1 MFYFPSILYFLNT
14 DMFNLLY
21 KWSQKVFG
29 FRDEVIE
36 YCDKFENDEDDLF
49 PFMLSR

>member
-1 MFYFPSILYFLNT
+1 MV
-14 DMFNLLY
+14 NLLY
-21 KWSQKVFG
+21 KWAKGVFG

-36 YCDKFENDEDDLF
+36 YHDKFEDEDDLF

>member
-1 MFYFPSILYFLNT
+1 
-14 DMFNLLY
+14 MFNLLY

-36 YCDKFENDEDDLF
+36 YCDKFDEDDLF